1 MWLYYFSIF
10 SHLQHWQFAT
20 LHKND
25 KVCQIGTKGAIQKI
39 ALRLLKFCKKAKFRQ
54 IWSHWLPSPINFKI
68 NEIVFGKLSA
78 KKKFSNQFRN
88 DDHNHYQFRNQFHT
102 RGGGRPKLAESFNQL
117 IIKPFSLN
125 QLEFYFSK
133 RW

>member
-39 ALRLLKFCKKAKFRQ
+39 APRLLKFCKKAKFRQ

-78 KKKFSNQFRN
+78 KKSFRIN
-88 DDHNHYQFRNQFHT
+88 FETTIIIIINLGISFILE
-102 RGGGRPKLAESFNQL
+102 PKLAESFNQL

-133 RW
+133 RWQQQK